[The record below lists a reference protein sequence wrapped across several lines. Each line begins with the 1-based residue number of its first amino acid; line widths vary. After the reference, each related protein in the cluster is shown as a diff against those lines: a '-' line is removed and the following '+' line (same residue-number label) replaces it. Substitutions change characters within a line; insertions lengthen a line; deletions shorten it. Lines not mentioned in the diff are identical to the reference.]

1 MSSKKLIQTTN
12 VNSDIGFIEY
22 NQYEIKKPDV
32 EDMMHMLVKSH
43 IAIIEFNTAI
53 KNMDNRITDSDENKI
68 VVEANHF

>member
-1 MSSKKLIQTTN
+1 
-12 VNSDIGFIEY
+12 
-22 NQYEIKKPDV
+22 
-32 EDMMHMLVKSH
+32 MMHMLVKSH